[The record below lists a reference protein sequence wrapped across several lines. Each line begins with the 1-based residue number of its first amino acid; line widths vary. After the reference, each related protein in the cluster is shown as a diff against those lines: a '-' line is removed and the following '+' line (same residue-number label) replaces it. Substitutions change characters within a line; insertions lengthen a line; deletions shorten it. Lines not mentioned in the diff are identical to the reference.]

1 MKTYAQKASEV
12 QRDWLIVDA
21 TDQTLGRLATQ
32 IATLLRGK
40 HKPTFSPYLDGGD
53 FVIVVNAE
61 KIKVTGRKADQKVYY
76 HHSNYPG
83 GLKETPYRRML
94 AKHPDRI
101 IRFAVKGML
110 PKTRL
115 GRQQIVKLKVYA
127 GPTHPH
133 KAQQPKVYEPR
144 PRG

>member
-21 TDQTLGRLATQ
+21 AGQTLGRLATQ

-61 KIKVTGRKADQKVYY
+61 KIRVTGRKADQKVYY
-76 HHSNYPG
+76 RHSNYPG

-94 AKHPDRI
+94 AQHPERI
-101 IRFAVKGML
+101 LRFAVKGML

-127 GPTHPH
+127 GTSHPH
-133 KAQQPKVYEPR
+133 KAQQPKVYVPR
-144 PRG
+144 PNG